1 MAKKSFSVII
11 VPHSKTSFRTLSV
24 SKKAVKAVVA
34 GSFLLAL
41 ALAVILADYVS
52 MSMIRKKYNAL
63 TLESAKQKKT
73 IANYEGYVQ
82 GLKTTIANFEGYAK
96 KLNIMAGLKSPEV
109 IPGAPGLGGGNS
121 YGESGESGEA
131 DIPPVE
137 PAGNPQNVS
146 FGTIQN
152 LTRKAESV
160 EKNLDTLVDFYES
173 QSLRLACTPTI
184 WPTQGWVSSPFGAR
198 IDPFTGKKQFHY
210 GVDIATNL
218 GNPIVAPADGIV
230 VGVKAEKMLGRSVI
244 ISHGSGTT
252 THFGHLDRF
261 GVVAGQKVRR
271 GDTIGYVGR
280 TGKALGPHLHYE
292 VRVNDK
298 AMNPFNYIL
307 EE

>member
-41 ALAVILADYVS
+41 ALAVVLADYVS
-52 MSMIRKKYNAL
+52 MSMIRKKYRAL
-63 TLESAKQKKT
+63 SLESANQKKM
-73 IANYEGYVQ
+73 IANYESYVR

-121 YGESGESGEA
+121 YGESGEGN
-131 DIPPVE
+131 IPLGE

-146 FGTIQN
+146 LGTIQN

-160 EKNLDTLVDFYES
+160 EKNLDTLVDFFES
-173 QSLRLACTPTI
+173 QSLRLASTPTI
-184 WPTQGWVSSPFGAR
+184 WPTQGWVSSPFGSR
-198 IDPFTGKKQFHY
+198 IDPFTGRKQFHY

-218 GNPIVAPADGIV
+218 GNPIAAPADGIV
-230 VGVKAEKMLGRSVI
+230 VGVKTEKMLGRSVI
-244 ISHGSGTT
+244 ISHGGGIT

-271 GDTIGYVGR
+271 GDIIGYVGR

-298 AMNPFNYIL
+298 AMNPFSYIL